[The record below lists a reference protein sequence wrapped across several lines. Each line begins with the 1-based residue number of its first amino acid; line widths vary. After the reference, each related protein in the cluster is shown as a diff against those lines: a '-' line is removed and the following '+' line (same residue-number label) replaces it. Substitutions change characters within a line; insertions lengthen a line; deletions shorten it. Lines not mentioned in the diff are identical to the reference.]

1 MANKRGIDM
10 NKKIYLT
17 QDYKRTFIDYY
28 NNDFCKRFD
37 LHKIN
42 TNKLEKLFDYALTKG
57 TWRNF
62 AGNSVIFGER
72 MGCGTSMIFL
82 TDGEIITGYNNI
94 IKHEENYYNTDKDNF
109 MLDIMHELACEIER
123 CERCLK
129 ENNYTNTVNR
139 TIKKILTEV
148 E

>member
-1 MANKRGIDM
+1 M

-57 TWRNF
+57 TWRDF
-62 AGNSVIFGER
+62 VGNSVIFGETT
-72 MGCGTSMIFL
+72 GNGTTAIYLVDSGDTIY
-82 TDGEIITGYNNI
+82 DYNDI
-94 IKHEENYYNTDKDNF
+94 IKYEENYYNTDKEHF

-129 ENNYTNTVNR
+129 ENTYTNTVNR

-148 E
+148 G

>member
-1 MANKRGIDM
+1 M

-17 QDYKRTFIDYY
+17 PDYKQKFIDYY
-28 NNDFCKRFD
+28 NNDFCKRFN

-57 TWRNF
+57 TWRDF

-72 MGCGTSMIFL
+72 SGCGTTSIYL
-82 TDGEIITGYNNI
+82 IDSGETISNYNDI
-94 IKHEENYYNTDKDNF
+94 LKYEENYYNTNKDNF
-109 MLDIMHELACEIER
+109 MLDIMHEVACEVER
-123 CERCLK
+123 CERCLR
-129 ENNYTNTVNR
+129 ENAYTNIINR

>member
-1 MANKRGIDM
+1 M

-17 QDYKRTFIDYY
+17 QDYKQIFINYY

-37 LHKIN
+37 LHKTS

-57 TWRNF
+57 TWRDF
-62 AGNSVIFGER
+62 AGNSVIFGEKV
-72 MGCGTSMIFL
+72 GTGTTLIYLIDS
-82 TDGEIITGYNNI
+82 GEEITGYNNI
-94 IKHEENYYNTDKDNF
+94 IKYEENYYNTDKDNF
-109 MLDIMHELACEIER
+109 MLDIIHEVACEVER

-139 TIKKILTEV
+139 TIRKILTEV

>member
-1 MANKRGIDM
+1 M

-17 QDYKRTFIDYY
+17 QDYKQKFIDYY
-28 NNDFCKRFD
+28 NNDFCKRLN

-57 TWRNF
+57 AWRDF
-62 AGNSVIFGER
+62 AGNSVIFGETA
-72 MGCGTSMIFL
+72 GTGTTAIYLIDS
-82 TDGEIITGYNNI
+82 GETISNYNDI
-94 IKHEENYYNTDKDNF
+94 LKYEENYYNTNKDNF
-109 MLDIMHELACEIER
+109 MLDIMHEVACEVER
-123 CERCLK
+123 CERCLR
-129 ENNYTNTVNR
+129 ENAYTNIINR

>member
-1 MANKRGIDM
+1 MD
-10 NKKIYLT
+10 KKVYLT
-17 QDYKRTFIDYY
+17 QDYKQTFVDYY
-28 NNDFCKRFD
+28 NNDFCKRFNS
-37 LHKIN
+37 HKIN

-57 TWRNF
+57 TWRDF
-62 AGNSVIFGER
+62 AGNSVIFGETT
-72 MGCGTSMIFL
+72 GNGTTVIYLVDS
-82 TDGEIITGYNNI
+82 GETISNYNDI
-94 IKHEENYYNTDKDNF
+94 IKYEENYYNTDKEHF

-129 ENNYTNTVNR
+129 ENTYTNTVNR